1 MTNREALEI
10 AKRENSLAIH
20 ISECSMNPGLRK
32 IYGKKSDWLTLLIWL
47 AEAELRRRDTE

>member
-1 MTNREALEI
+1 MTEKEALEI
-10 AKRENSLAIH
+10 AKREQSLAIH
-20 ISECSMNPGLRK
+20 LSECSMNSGIRK